1 MAVPEHPAGA
11 AVRLRTLKLRAAL
24 LPLVLLAACATQG
37 PGAITSGGT
46 PAAAV
51 AGAATL
57 PPTTPATPAEQAALR
72 NVRAMQDRLFKVAAP
87 LLTANAPLC
96 KGNARYLLGFTA
108 KNKYSFS
115 LSMANAAQSVGFDD
129 RLQVT
134 DVLPGSGAARNDVQH
149 GDFLISAGDKPIPQ
163 GQNAERLTAAVL
175 QPLIASH
182 APIKLGLQ
190 RGTSQMTV
198 NVPLTLACSFS
209 IELGNAD
216 IVNAYADGQRVLITR
231 GMMNF
236 VRSDEELAYLIA
248 KELASNALSQPGRQK
263 MAKTI
268 GDVIDNLMRAQPDPT
283 TLAGTAGILPY
294 GQDMD
299 AAADTLALYMLVR
312 AGYGIDNAPSFW
324 QRLATQYPASV
335 PNGYTAIH
343 PSTAYRLAMI
353 GKVTQIINAK
363 KAAGKP
369 LLP

>member
-1 MAVPEHPAGA
+1 MENAMAVPEH
-11 AVRLRTLKLRAAL
+11 AVKRRSMTTLKLRAAL

-37 PGAITSGGT
+37 PDSTSGRG
-46 PAAAV
+46 PSAS
-51 AGAATL
+51 
-57 PPTTPATPAEQAALR
+57 ATPPVASADQTALR
-72 NVRAMQDRLFKVAAP
+72 NMIAMQDRLYKVAAP
-87 LLTANAPLC
+87 LLTSNASLC

-115 LSMANAAQSVGFDD
+115 ASMANAAQSLGFDD
-129 RLQVT
+129 RLKIT
-134 DVLPGSGAARNDVQH
+134 DVLPGSGAARNDVQR
-149 GDFLISAGDKPIPQ
+149 GDYLISAGDRPIPQ
-163 GQNAERLTAAVL
+163 GENAERLTASVL

-190 RGTSQMTV
+190 RGATQMTA
-198 NVPLTLACSFS
+198 NVPLTLACAFS

-216 IVNAYADGQRVLITR
+216 IVNAYADGQRVLVTR

-236 VRSDEELAYLIA
+236 ASTDEELAYLIA
-248 KELASNALSQPGRQK
+248 RELAHNALAHPGRQK
-263 MAKTI
+263 MVKTI
-268 GDVIDNLMRAQPDPT
+268 GGVIDNLTRTKPDPT

-312 AGYGIDNAPSFW
+312 AGYSIDNAPRFW
-324 QRLATQYPASV
+324 QRLATQYPVSV

-343 PSTAYRLAMI
+343 PSTIYRLAMI

-369 LLP
+369 LMP

>member
-1 MAVPEHPAGA
+1 MAVPEYP
-11 AVRLRTLKLRAAL
+11 VKRLSMTTLKLRAAL

-37 PGAITSGGT
+37 PDVTSGRSPSA
-46 PAAAV
+46 PAMPPV
-51 AGAATL
+51 ATADQT
-57 PPTTPATPAEQAALR
+57 ALR
-72 NVRAMQDRLFKVAAP
+72 NMIAMQDRLYKVAAP
-87 LLTANAPLC
+87 LLTSNAPLC

-115 LSMANAAQSVGFDD
+115 ASMANAAQSLGFDD
-129 RLQVT
+129 RLKIT
-134 DVLPGSGAARNDVQH
+134 DVLPGSGAARNDVQR
-149 GDFLISAGDKPIPQ
+149 GDYLISAGDRPIPQ
-163 GQNAERLTAAVL
+163 GENAERLTASVL
-175 QPLIASH
+175 QPLIAGR

-190 RGTSQMTV
+190 RGAAQMTA
-198 NVPLTLACSFS
+198 NVPLTLACAFS

-216 IVNAYADGQRVLITR
+216 IVNAYADGQRVLVTR

-236 VRSDEELAYLIA
+236 AGTDEELAYLIA
-248 KELASNALSQPGRQK
+248 RELAHNALAHPGRQK
-263 MAKTI
+263 MVKTI
-268 GDVIDNLMRAQPDPT
+268 GGVIDNLTRTKPDPT
-283 TLAGTAGILPY
+283 TLAGTSGILPY

-312 AGYGIDNAPSFW
+312 AGYSIDNAPRFW
-324 QRLATQYPASV
+324 RRLAAQYPVSV

-369 LLP
+369 LMP